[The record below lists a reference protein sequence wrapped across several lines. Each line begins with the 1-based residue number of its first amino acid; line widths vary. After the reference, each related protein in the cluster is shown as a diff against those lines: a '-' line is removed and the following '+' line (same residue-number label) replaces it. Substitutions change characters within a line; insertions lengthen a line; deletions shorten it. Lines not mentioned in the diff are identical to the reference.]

1 MAMVIIQSIMK
12 NNTCIST
19 FDKVAVLFEL
29 IKGLIMDLDGT
40 TLDDVDEEDFNE
52 EQNCV
57 ARLIRMLHN
66 DEPEEMFKITII
78 MFIVKLNCIGVSL
91 LSDSYNTTHSPSD
104 NMYRKEAY
112 YEWRT
117 KELTF
122 YSSFPDIFCTKG
134 IFLP

>member
-1 MAMVIIQSIMK
+1 MYHLDHEANKVMAMVIIQSITK

-78 MFIVKLNCIGVSL
+78 MFILIRQLQGQDGNIVGEEAP
-91 LSDSYNTTHSPSD
+91 TTP
-104 NMYRKEAY
+104 K
-112 YEWRT
+112 T
-117 KELTF
+117 
-122 YSSFPDIFCTKG
+122 IF
-134 IFLP
+134 